1 MRVAFVFFGA
11 LAAAASLAVAF
22 PDSSPVALWVAY
34 GSIAAAFVLDT
45 VAKKLSSPCVRV
57 FRGDATDGVSFN
69 GFVVASIVLIHIYN
83 APLGTS
89 LALALLCLGM

>member
-11 LAAAASLAVAF
+11 LTAAASLALAF
-22 PDSSPVALWVAY
+22 TESSTTALWVAY
-34 GSIAAAFVLDT
+34 GSIAAAFMLNT

-57 FRGDATDGVSFN
+57 FRGDATDSVSFN
-69 GFVVASIVLIHIYN
+69 GFVVVPIVLIQIDS